1 MWNFQSICKNWTSCW
16 VTLDVNSGPLS
27 DCTDEGRPNLGI
39 ISVRIWATVW
49 ALLFVVGNASTHPEK
64 VSTRTRRYL
73 TLQTGRLWVKSICQ
87 SCAGRLPRIWWVG
100 KDVGLRLE
108 LGLVRWHVWQEWVRL
123 SKYCWSALD
132 MGKWLCNSWGTV
144 GVSWIRDEK
153 VSVDKRGFLWWWE
166 GRVESEL
173 RWQETGGKNGTGL
186 SPLPSGL
193 QHCCRLIWD
202 FSFDVCYNGGWR
214 LYLVRVLLL
223 EVCGSGLN

>member
-1 MWNFQSICKNWTSCW
+1 MKAGQTWDNFCEEDLGHGMGSFVC
-16 VTLDVNSGPLS
+16 SGKCFYPSRKGVHEDQEVS
-27 DCTDEGRPNLGI
+27 DSPDWGHM
-39 ISVRIWATVW
+39 S
-49 ALLFVVGNASTHPEK
+49 K
-64 VSTRTRRYL
+64 V
-73 TLQTGRLWVKSICQ
+73 ICQ
-87 SCAGRLPRIWWVG
+87 SCAGSLPHIWWVG
-100 KDVGLRLE
+100 KDVSLRLE

-193 QHCCRLIWD
+193 PHCCRLIWD
-202 FSFDVCYNGGWR
+202 FPFDVPYSGGWQ
-214 LYLVRVLLL
+214 LCLVRVLPL